1 MAGEPTPTV
10 NLDDPK
16 FQAMI
21 RAMLAEM
28 LTEFVRGNE
37 ERVKELAL
45 IERIVRVEEELK
57 ALRKIEAARFEA
69 MEKRFEALQR
79 EMDKRFEALQRE
91 MDKRFEAMDKR
102 FEAMDKR
109 FEAMDKRFEAIL
121 REMNTR
127 FEAMERR
134 FEALQREM
142 DKRFESLERRLTFT
156 QWMIG
161 VGFALLGLILSLR

>member
-1 MAGEPTPTV
+1 MAGERTSTV

-16 FQAMI
+16 FQAMV
-21 RAMLAEM
+21 RAMIAEL

-37 ERVKELAL
+37 ERAKELAL
-45 IERIVRVEEELK
+45 IERIIRVEEELK
-57 ALRKIEAARFEA
+57 ALRQIEAARFEA

-79 EMDKRFEALQRE
+79 EMDKRFEAME
-91 MDKRFEAMDKR
+91 KRFEAMDKR
-102 FEAMDKR
+102 FEAIDKR

-121 REMNTR
+121 REMNAR
-127 FEAMERR
+127 FEA
-134 FEALQREM
+134 M